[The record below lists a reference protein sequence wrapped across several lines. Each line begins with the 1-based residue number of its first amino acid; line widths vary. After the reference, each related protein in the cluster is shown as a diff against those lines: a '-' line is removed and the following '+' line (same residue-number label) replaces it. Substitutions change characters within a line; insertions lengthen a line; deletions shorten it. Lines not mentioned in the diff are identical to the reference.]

1 MTNEELIKQKVQG
14 AVQSLLEVLVLIP
27 PSDNTP
33 HLRIVWDS
41 DKENAIPTFE
51 FPATLKKKP
60 LRTRR

>member
-1 MTNEELIKQKVQG
+1 MTNEELIKDKVQD

-27 PSDNTP
+27 PSDSAP

-51 FPATLKKKP
+51 FPAMLKKNP

>member
-1 MTNEELIKQKVQG
+1 MTNEELIKGKVQS

-51 FPATLKKKP
+51 FPAT
-60 LRTRR
+60 